1 MKYILIFLFTL
12 LLFSCQTQKTL
23 RNIYGVWEIT
33 SFQMNG
39 DETMD
44 RYKVFTME
52 YCQDKNKINLTD
64 WSVGDYS
71 PETMSET
78 FQLNS
83 SADSV
88 NFVFDEHNLV
98 FINVLLV
105 KKSKTELEFTGL
117 IDDEIVIIKARKAK

>member
-1 MKYILIFLFTL
+1 MKYILIFLFPL

-23 RNIYGVWEIT
+23 SNIYGVWEVT

-39 DETMD
+39 NEMMD

-71 PETMSET
+71 PETMSGT

-83 SADSV
+83 SADSL
-88 NFVFDEHNLV
+88 NFVFDEYNLV
-98 FINVLLV
+98 FINVLLL
-105 KKSKTELEFTGL
+105 KKSKNELEITGL
-117 IDDEIVIIKARKAK
+117 IDNEVTIIKARKAK